1 MLMNN
6 YLIIQELG
14 RGGMATV
21 YLAEDNK
28 FDTNVAVKILN
39 KELVNNE
46 NIRKRFLSEAKS
58 MFRMTHPNIIKVT
71 DLIDDGD
78 TVAFVMEYVE
88 GETLKEYLDRK
99 GKLNDEEIK
108 NLFSQMLDAVGY
120 VHEQN
125 LVHRDI
131 KPSNF
136 MLDKKGKIK
145 LMDFGIAKNTDAN
158 SAEYTQTGTGMQMGT
173 PMYMSPEQITETKSV
188 TAQSDIYSLGI
199 VLWQMVT
206 GQKPYEMNTLSSFQL
221 QTKIVNENLPQI
233 QSSFSTIIEK
243 ATQKEIEKRFLNCST
258 FKDEM
263 FNTSSNT
270 EKTIVEVADD
280 KTMIET
286 SRKDD
291 KTIFE
296 NKDEVRVA
304 LLNEVITNV
313 TLNAEKNHDSKMIKL
328 NDVKVIK
335 VVFKGEWF
343 LVDAFTEVY
352 LNERLILKSSVK
364 KGFNFEIDN
373 VEHLPEIKF
382 KIPLKKKILEI
393 PTLNLNKN
401 YLIEIEY
408 SRIWGNYS
416 AKPKSIIEIT

>member
-1 MLMNN
+1 
-6 YLIIQELG
+6 
-14 RGGMATV
+14 
-21 YLAEDNK
+21 
-28 FDTNVAVKILN
+28 
-39 KELVNNE
+39 
-46 NIRKRFLSEAKS
+46 
-58 MFRMTHPNIIKVT
+58 
-71 DLIDDGD
+71 
-78 TVAFVMEYVE
+78 
-88 GETLKEYLDRK
+88 
-99 GKLNDEEIK
+99 
-108 NLFSQMLDAVGY
+108 
-120 VHEQN
+120 
-125 LVHRDI
+125 
-131 KPSNF
+131 
-136 MLDKKGKIK
+136 
-145 LMDFGIAKNTDAN
+145 
-158 SAEYTQTGTGMQMGT
+158 
-173 PMYMSPEQITETKSV
+173 
-188 TAQSDIYSLGI
+188 
-199 VLWQMVT
+199 
-206 GQKPYEMNTLSSFQL
+206 L